1 MTETV
6 RETGLTM
13 QRAKPRPEQLARSL
27 SQMCNS
33 GFGVERLKMWSGVT
47 GVLVGTLLLAAP
59 AVAQRVGKPARPSQF
74 QAVVACRQIAENAAR
89 LDCFDRQVASLDAA
103 ESRSEIVLVDRQQIR
118 STRRSLF
125 GLALPKIPF
134 LDDGDDEAESAPREY
149 DSKIRSLS
157 AARDGKWTFQLE
169 DAVWRTT
176 EVAGFQPDPKAGDD
190 VKIRRG
196 PLGSFKLSV
205 EGRPAMRAVRVR

>member
-1 MTETV
+1 
-6 RETGLTM
+6 
-13 QRAKPRPEQLARSL
+13 
-27 SQMCNS
+27 
-33 GFGVERLKMWSGVT
+33 MWNMAIGA
-47 GVLVGTLLLAAP
+47 LVGALVLAAP
-59 AVAQRVGKPARPSQF
+59 AEAQRAGKPARPPQF
-74 QAVVACRQIAENAAR
+74 QALVACRQIADSAAR
-89 LDCFDRQVASLDAA
+89 LQCFDRQVASLEAA
-103 ESRSEIVLVDRQQIR
+103 EARSEIVLVDRQQIR

-134 LDDGDDEAESAPREY
+134 LDDGDDEAENAPKEY
-149 DSKIRSLS
+149 DSKVRAVS

-176 EVAGFQPDPKAGDD
+176 EIAGFQPDPKAGDD